1 MSFGPPPSIY
11 TESARV
17 ADESRT
23 RRRRRRIGGVA
34 AAAVALCLGA
44 GLVVW
49 VQSGDDGNDK
59 SGPVAVEQA
68 PDEIRETVEKAPSSP
83 EGQIVVEQKEA
94 KLTADTRYAPGT
106 WATGKILARGV
117 KNRIEGYKIEPDG
130 GDTAWTLKL
139 DGHIC
144 ATSRDVTADGRT
156 AVVVQTAHVND
167 EGAKMCD
174 EVVFVDLNTGKKVW
188 QQKMPGA
195 DFAYVTNTNIALT
208 KGVVAVAWGK
218 GSVAYGMDKGKRL
231 WNTTIASEC
240 HDMGYAG
247 GRALLAL
254 VTCGRS
260 SDTTYRVE
268 KLDARTGKVVWKYQV
283 ARGIQGVY
291 LASSEPPVVAV
302 EAGDIDVTDLITL
315 DGKSGERTATISM
328 SGFDPKCG
336 RTTYDNGFFGVV
348 DKCDGVVVGRDR
360 LFVMSKEGTDIK
372 QPSDQIV
379 AFDVK
384 SGATAGKF
392 WGRPFQMVIP
402 VRMNGDDLI
411 LYRRSID
418 DVQPAAVVDWNPR
431 TDKETPYLLFQLP
444 EDDED
449 TLSDPEQ
456 SDIVYEQGH
465 VFFGPRALE
474 RDDKNP
480 TYPVLSVMGVGSAGL
495 KH

>member
-1 MSFGPPPSIY
+1 
-11 TESARV
+11 
-17 ADESRT
+17 
-23 RRRRRRIGGVA
+23 
-34 AAAVALCLGA
+34 
-44 GLVVW
+44 
-49 VQSGDDGNDK
+49 
-59 SGPVAVEQA
+59 
-68 PDEIRETVEKAPSSP
+68 
-83 EGQIVVEQKEA
+83 
-94 KLTADTRYAPGT
+94 
-106 WATGKILARGV
+106 
-117 KNRIEGYKIEPDG
+117 
-130 GDTAWTLKL
+130 
-139 DGHIC
+139 
-144 ATSRDVTADGRT
+144 
-156 AVVVQTAHVND
+156 
-167 EGAKMCD
+167 
-174 EVVFVDLNTGKKVW
+174 
-188 QQKMPGA
+188 
-195 DFAYVTNTNIALT
+195 
-208 KGVVAVAWGK
+208 
-218 GSVAYGMDKGKRL
+218 
-231 WNTTIASEC
+231 
-240 HDMGYAG
+240 
-247 GRALLAL
+247 
-254 VTCGRS
+254 
-260 SDTTYRVE
+260 
-268 KLDARTGKVVWKYQV
+268 
-283 ARGIQGVY
+283 
-291 LASSEPPVVAV
+291 
-302 EAGDIDVTDLITL
+302 
-315 DGKSGERTATISM
+315 M

-336 RTTYDNGFFGVV
+336 RTTYDNGYFGVV